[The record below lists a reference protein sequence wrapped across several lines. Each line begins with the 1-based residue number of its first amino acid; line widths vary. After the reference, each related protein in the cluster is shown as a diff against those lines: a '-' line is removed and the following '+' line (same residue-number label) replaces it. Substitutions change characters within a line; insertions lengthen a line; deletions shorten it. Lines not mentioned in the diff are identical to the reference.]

1 MQKQYIN
8 NWNNKTLGY
17 NVEKYNFSKWVF
29 DVIAEDYPKIT
40 TLDMLHTVVPS
51 EDLVKITD
59 KVQKSFASEIFSKM
73 VDDFAE
79 EYIKPLIDNNRYLVK
94 RFPTLNLVVP
104 NQEKL
109 GRRLHFHQG
118 IFYNNGRGQGTIW
131 MPITKCF
138 ESNSMWVVDY
148 EHSVGIT
155 KKIVNDQ
162 TSQKDFE
169 KMCMEKAYPV
179 TLYPGQAHLFH
190 QEIIHGNI
198 NNVTGLTRMAIDW
211 HVLVEG
217 EEFNG
222 RYPGGFF
229 RLPKDYKQTHVKTK
243 NAAIYLSNNSSFDKH
258 IPLHIQRNYIVDYCK
273 NNNIQYSGYV
283 FENEHLTH
291 QPILKDLI
299 QNNQNIIM
307 LSIHSLPDDEEI
319 RHTYLSLAIDNKIDI
334 IFVNELLNI
343 SKDNITKI
351 LTYYNFG
358 VKQKDQHSWEIK
370 NVF

>member
-1 MQKQYIN
+1 MNQYLLKNFDN
-8 NWNNKTLGY
+8 NTLNY
-17 NVEKYNFSKWVF
+17 NLDQFNWPAKVLEIIQEHYPSVTSLEHIHK
-29 DVIAEDYPKIT
+29 DVAPNDISKIT
-40 TLDMLHTVVPS
+40 GLVQNAFLGKEPSTML
-51 EDLVKITD
+51 
-59 KVQKSFASEIFSKM
+59 
-73 VDDFAE
+73 DDFAE
-79 EYIKPLIDNNRYLVK
+79 EYIKPLIGDNRYLIK

-131 MPITKCF
+131 MPLTECF

-148 EHSVGIT
+148 ENSVDIT
-155 KKIVNDQ
+155 KKIVNEQ

-169 KMCMEKAYPV
+169 KMCMEEAYPV
-179 TLYPGQAHLFH
+179 TLSPGQAHLFH

-198 NNVTGLTRMAIDW
+198 NNKTEFTRMAIDW

-229 RLPKDYKQTHVKTK
+229 RLPKDYKQKQVKTE
-243 NAAIYLSNNSSFDKH
+243 NAVIYLSNNSSFDKH
-258 IPLHIQRNYIVDYCK
+258 IPIHIQRNYIVDYCK

-283 FENEHLTH
+283 FENEHLKH

-299 QNNQNIIM
+299 QNNQNI
-307 LSIHSLPDDEEI
+307 
-319 RHTYLSLAIDNKIDI
+319 KI
-334 IFVNELLNI
+334 
-343 SKDNITKI
+343 K
-351 LTYYNFG
+351 
-358 VKQKDQHSWEIK
+358 
-370 NVF
+370 

>member
-8 NWNNKTLGY
+8 NWNNKTLDY
-17 NVEKYNFSKWVF
+17 DIKKYNFLEWVF
-29 DVIAEDYPKIT
+29 DVIKEDFPNIT
-40 TLDMLHTVVPS
+40 TLDTLHTVVPT

-59 KVQKSFASEIFSKM
+59 NVQKSFASHSFGKM
-73 VDDFAE
+73 IDDFAE
-79 EYIKPLIDNNRYLVK
+79 EYIKPLIGDNRYLIK

-131 MPITKCF
+131 MPITECF

-148 EHSVGIT
+148 ENSVDIT
-155 KKIVNDQ
+155 KKIVNEQ

-169 KMCMEKAYPV
+169 KMCMEEAYPV
-179 TLYPGQAHLFH
+179 TLSPGQAHLFH

-198 NNVTGLTRMAIDW
+198 NNKTEFTRMAIDW

-229 RLPKDYKQTHVKTK
+229 RLPKDYKQKQVKTE
-243 NAAIYLSNNSSFDKH
+243 NAVIYLSNNSSFDKH
-258 IPLHIQRNYIVDYCK
+258 IPIHIQRNYIVDYCK

-283 FENEHLTH
+283 FENEHLKH

-307 LSIHSLPDDEEI
+307 LSIHSLPDDEEM
-319 RHTYLSLAIDNKIDI
+319 RDSYLNLAIDNKIDI
-334 IFVNELLNI
+334 IFVNELLITSKNNI
-343 SKDNITKI
+343 NKI
-351 LTYYNFG
+351 LTYYNFA
-358 VKQKDQHSWEIK
+358 VKQKGTHSWE
-370 NVF
+370 